1 MAYSTTNRPYRD
13 GSSQTG
19 VEAWIYESTHSAT
32 EVAATGFVTDGAAL
46 GLAANDVLFNKPI
59 GSNQTFTVHF
69 MTASTT
75 PGEVVYSVAQKGD
88 DRNWLP
94 TASEGHFGSVTLAS
108 VPAESPE
115 TSRLWASY
123 LSRWTAWNHVR
134 TLASLV
140 AAAPLSWPC
149 VRGSTHRRDR

>member
-1 MAYSTTNRPYRD
+1 MNAD
-13 GSSQTG
+13 
-19 VEAWIYESTHSAT
+19 ISAA
-32 EVAATGFVTDGAAL
+32 VAFFAAL
-46 GLAANDVLFNKPI
+46 GSGLMADLFFAFSVSVMRALRRLPERQGIEAMHTPRALCLLVGSLCRGSFMVTILCNVPLNK
-59 GSNQTFTVHF
+59 
-69 MTASTT
+69 A
-75 PGEVVYSVAQKGD
+75 
-88 DRNWLP
+88 
-94 TASEGHFGSVTLAS
+94 LAS

-115 TSRLWASY
+115 TSGLWASY